1 MAYVFV
7 SDLHLDGSQPRAIEQ
22 FVEFL
27 GTEARSARALY
38 VLGDLFETWL
48 GDDLIDEPRA
58 RVCQALRKLAAGGV
72 PIFVM
77 RGNRDFLLDRE
88 FAAQTGARLLPDPVV
103 LEIDGVTTLLTH
115 GDLLCT
121 DDRNYQ
127 QLRSLVNE
135 PGWRRRL
142 LALSATTRNALAA
155 IARAGSRKHMAQA
168 RPSIMDVNTATVERV
183 FSTANVQLMIH
194 GHTHRPGVHQHVV
207 DGKRCT
213 RVVLDSWFEDGQ
225 CIRVDGGRIEEWRL
239 GAGIRSLADLSE
251 SGTAHPAPSP
261 VRLLPQQ

>member
-7 SDLHLDGSQPRAIEQ
+7 SDLHLDGAQPRAIEQ

-48 GDDLIDEPRA
+48 GDDLIDAPRA
-58 RVCQALRKLAAGGV
+58 RVCQALRALSASGV

-77 RGNRDFLLDRE
+77 RGNRDFLLDGE
-88 FAAQTGARLLPDPVV
+88 FAAQTGARLLPDPVL
-103 LEIDGVTTLLTH
+103 LEIDGITTLLTH

-142 LALSATTRNALAA
+142 LALSAATRNALAA

-183 FSTANVQLMIH
+183 FSAANAQLMIH
-194 GHTHRPGVHQHVV
+194 GHTHRPGIHQHLV
-207 DGKRCT
+207 DGRPRT
-213 RVVLDSWFEDGQ
+213 RVVLDAWYDGGQ
-225 CIRVDGGRIEEWRL
+225 CIRVAGGRIDELRP
-239 GAGIRSLADLSE
+239 GGGVRPLADLSE
-251 SGTAHPAPSP
+251 SGTAHRA
-261 VRLLPQQ
+261 Q

>member
-27 GTEARSARALY
+27 GTQARSARALY

-48 GDDLIDEPRA
+48 GDDLIDAPRA
-58 RVCQALRKLAAGGV
+58 RVCQALRSVTASGV

-88 FAAQTGARLLPDPVV
+88 FAALTGARLLPDPVV
-103 LEIDGVTTLLTH
+103 LEIDGVRTLLTH

-135 PGWRRRL
+135 PGWRHSL
-142 LALSATTRNALAA
+142 LALSASTRDALAA

-168 RPSIMDVNTATVERV
+168 RPSIMDVNLSTVDRV
-183 FSTANVQLMIH
+183 FSAANAQLMIH

-207 DGKRCT
+207 DGRRRT
-213 RVVLDSWFEDGQ
+213 RVVLDAWYDGGQ
-225 CIRVDGGRIEEWRL
+225 CLRVDAGRIDEYRM
-239 GAGIRSLADLSE
+239 AGGVRPLADLSE
-251 SGTAHPAPSP
+251 SGTAHRA
-261 VRLLPQQ
+261 Q